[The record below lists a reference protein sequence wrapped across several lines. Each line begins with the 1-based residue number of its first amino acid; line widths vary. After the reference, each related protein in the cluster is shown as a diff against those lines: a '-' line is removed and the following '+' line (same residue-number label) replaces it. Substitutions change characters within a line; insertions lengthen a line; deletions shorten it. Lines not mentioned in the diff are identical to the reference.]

1 MTAVHRGLVSLV
13 PLVFLAGCIHPRAM
27 RPGADRSGGTIYI
40 TQGQI
45 ERCGAHNAW
54 EALQRLAP
62 QFTFRED
69 RNGQPSTLERQGHTS
84 ILLSDAPRIFLDGT
98 EVADFRSLNQLA
110 ANTLASI
117 EILSALDGTTYYGSN
132 AVSGVIL
139 IRTKNGS

>member
-1 MTAVHRGLVSLV
+1 
-13 PLVFLAGCIHPRAM
+13 M